1 MTRWMLNKKKT
12 GDDRWII
19 SGQYATF
26 CQSWRRHWTSPKVDI
41 SRCDAKQLGVSENR
55 WCSYIE
61 MMEDVAYIKGAV
73 IKRDIYLN
81 DPVKMVYRSTII
93 EKYSGHGIIKVRKDG
108 TPMDIE
114 QITCDAIIGEYM
126 QKGEWIKTT
135 KAAIHYGKKGAHL
148 VPIKGNHYD

>member
-1 MTRWMLNKKKT
+1 MLNKKKT

-81 DPVKMVYRSTII
+81 DPVKMVYRST
-93 EKYSGHGIIKVRKDG
+93 V
-108 TPMDIE
+108 
-114 QITCDAIIGEYM
+114 M
-126 QKGEWIKTT
+126 QKRNQYRRKRKKKCKVYWERCNGGIKSRD
-135 KAAIHYGKKGAHL
+135 KKSYNIVANREKDEKK
-148 VPIKGNHYD
+148 IWTR